1 MGGKR
6 AVDQSTIVASSPVP
20 LTLEKYCPDLDDWAR
35 HWCYESRDLACGQ
48 QFVEHITPFLRQL
61 LRSGL
66 APRTLR
72 RHRDYLR
79 VLGAEVIRR
88 IQEDPPLRK
97 HSMQDVLLRLLEDD
111 GGPLVYP
118 SLSESDQIAFDGT
131 CRKLFRFLNQKN
143 DQ

>member
-1 MGGKR
+1 M
-6 AVDQSTIVASSPVP
+6 IVASSRVP

-35 HWCYESRDLACGQ
+35 HWCYEPRDLACGQ
-48 QFVEHITPFLRQL
+48 QFVESITPFLQRL
-61 LRSGL
+61 LVSGL

-79 VLGAEVIRR
+79 LLGAEVIRR

-97 HSMQDVLLRLLEDD
+97 QSMQDVLLGLLEDD

-118 SLSESDQIAFDGT
+118 PISESDQIAFDGT
-131 CRKLFRFLNQKN
+131 CRKLYRFLNQQKN
-143 DQ
+143 Q